1 VPREPITLARLK
13 LAHLPT
19 QLEAAPGLGAAIGC
33 PGLLLKREDLSGLGL
48 GGNKPRQLEVLL
60 AEAKAA
66 GADTIVTTAGA
77 QSNFCRATA
86 AACAVLGWRCV
97 LLLRGDG
104 TAEPLGNLLLDRLFG
119 AEIYWIDTIDP
130 YADAVQERLDEL
142 ERAARDAGR
151 RPWQMR
157 LPGRTGA
164 LAAAAAVSLA
174 DELAAQ
180 WAEPPGHVCLA
191 AGSGLTAAGLLAGF
205 AARGVATQVLAIS
218 VQQPESFIRPLILR
232 RAEEAARLLGLD
244 ARIDPSRLVVDDRF
258 IDPGYGLSSPTSLA
272 ALKVAGRAGGLVL
285 DPAYTAKALA
295 GLIGRL
301 GEGSIEAGAG
311 VVFVH
316 TGGAPGLF
324 AQSAA
329 IAQSLGDSAAS

>member
-1 VPREPITLARLK
+1 MSPGPITLERLR

-19 QLEAAPGLGAAIGC
+19 PLEPAPGLGAAIGC

-60 AEAKAA
+60 AEAKAE

-104 TAEPLGNLLLDRLFG
+104 TAETRGNLLLDRLFG
-119 AEIYWIDTIDP
+119 AEVHWIDTTDP
-130 YADAVQERLDEL
+130 YADAVQVRLDEL
-142 ERAARDAGR
+142 ERAAREVGG
-151 RPWQMR
+151 RPWQIR

-174 DELAAQ
+174 DELATQ
-180 WAEPPGHVCLA
+180 WAEPPDHVCLA

-205 AARGVATQVLAIS
+205 GARGVATQVLAIS

-232 RAEEAARLLGLD
+232 RAEEAAGLLGLD
-244 ARIDPSRLVVDDRF
+244 SKIDPSRLVVDDRF
-258 IDPGYGLSSPTSLA
+258 IAPGYGLSSPASLD
-272 ALKVAGRAGGLVL
+272 ALAIAGRAGGLVL

-329 IAQSLGDSAAS
+329 IAKSLGDSAAS